1 VSRQQA
7 TAGCHAYRLLKAAVK
22 APLGYGGAHC
32 ACKVDDSSAS
42 CMQMYESSSSSE
54 DLVYSKSACRDEV
67 CMCMCGIVSNCG
79 IACNHFCM
87 YVTPFV
93 QKPAACVFAEAGG
106 TIESNL
112 RL

>member
-1 VSRQQA
+1 MQLFESIKKALKKHGGAHCVSKQQA

-54 DLVYSKSACRDEV
+54 DAPLYGLR
-67 CMCMCGIVSNCG
+67 
-79 IACNHFCM
+79 
-87 YVTPFV
+87 T
-93 QKPAACVFAEAGG
+93 
-106 TIESNL
+106 L
-112 RL
+112 RLCSSCRQIDVHVKAKNIR